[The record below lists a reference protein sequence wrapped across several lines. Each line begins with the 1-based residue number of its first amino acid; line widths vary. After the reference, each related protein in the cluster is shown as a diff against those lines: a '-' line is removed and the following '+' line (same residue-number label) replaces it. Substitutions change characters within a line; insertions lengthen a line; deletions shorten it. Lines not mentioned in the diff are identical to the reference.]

1 MRQRHF
7 RNYRAAGQAVFV
19 TNTCLDFV
27 PLFASERRKVMMARS
42 LTDDLLHY
50 GSALHAFVGRSVNA
64 GARQTRFT
72 CICRFLP
79 ASLKSGNEIARD
91 CEPMAKAPIRSNV
104 RLKSEFIAILAKL
117 RNLSVAQ
124 VFQKL
129 SVVFEN
135 QAV

>member
-7 RNYRAAGQAVFV
+7 RNCGAAGQAAFV

-27 PLFASERRKVMMARS
+27 PPFASERRKVMMAKS

-72 CICRFLP
+72 FYASALSGLRLP
-79 ASLKSGNEIARD
+79 RRKSKIQSRE
-91 CEPMAKAPIRSNV
+91 APTALTLV
-104 RLKSEFIAILAKL
+104 
-117 RNLSVAQ
+117 
-124 VFQKL
+124 
-129 SVVFEN
+129 
-135 QAV
+135 